1 MTVEEVLEIYE
12 REIAPVKLS
21 DDFCAKYKMYD
32 NSGIIINCGKPVES
46 VLFSLDFSE
55 KAVDLAVSD
64 GCNLIIT
71 HHPAIYGGISR
82 LDVIKN
88 PQARAIA
95 KCLKNDVSVISMHL
109 NSDVAPLGIDHYL
122 MEAFGGTNPRVLCN
136 IEGGGYGRLYKIMPI
151 TPDGLVRRVADFFK
165 TNRFECF
172 GVLKDRIETVASFCG
187 AGCDDNTIAF
197 AIESGADIFVSSDI
211 KHHQIAQLVESGIA
225 VVQLTHYS
233 AEAYGFEEIYF
244 KLNDKLPVDSFFF
257 FDDRLA

>member
-122 MEAFGGTNPRVLCN
+122 MEAFGGTNPRVL
-136 IEGGGYGRLYKIMPI
+136 
-151 TPDGLVRRVADFFK
+151 
-165 TNRFECF
+165 
-172 GVLKDRIETVASFCG
+172 
-187 AGCDDNTIAF
+187 
-197 AIESGADIFVSSDI
+197 
-211 KHHQIAQLVESGIA
+211 
-225 VVQLTHYS
+225 
-233 AEAYGFEEIYF
+233 
-244 KLNDKLPVDSFFF
+244 
-257 FDDRLA
+257 